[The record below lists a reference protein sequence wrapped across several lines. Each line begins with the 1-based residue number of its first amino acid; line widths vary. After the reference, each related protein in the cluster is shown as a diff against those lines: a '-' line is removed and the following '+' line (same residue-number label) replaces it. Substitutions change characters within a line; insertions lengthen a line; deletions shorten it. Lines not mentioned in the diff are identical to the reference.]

1 MKNTKVDQLLE
12 HLCTE
17 LGFCLAPGERER
29 LSSSPP
35 DSVRAFTDAVLL
47 ADGLDP
53 TTVDKEFWRRVHDRV
68 TQYAS
73 ALNVA
78 QMPNPSIERT
88 SSSVL
93 RTLPAAAHGK
103 R

>member
-1 MKNTKVDQLLE
+1 MKNTEVNQLLE

-17 LGFCLAPGERER
+17 LGFCLLSGERER

-35 DSVRAFTDAVLL
+35 DSVQAFTDAVFL
-47 ADGLDP
+47 AEGLDP
-53 TTVDKEFWRRVHDRV
+53 TTVDKRLWRQVHDRV

-73 ALNVA
+73 APSVA
-78 QMPNPSIERT
+78 QLPNPSIERT
-88 SSSVL
+88 PSSVL
-93 RTLPAAAHGK
+93 RTLPAAAHVK